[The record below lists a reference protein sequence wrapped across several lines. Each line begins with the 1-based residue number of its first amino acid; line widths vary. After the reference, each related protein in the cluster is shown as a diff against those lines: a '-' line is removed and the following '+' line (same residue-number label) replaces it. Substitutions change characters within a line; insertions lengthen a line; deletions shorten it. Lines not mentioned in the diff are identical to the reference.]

1 MNEINWE
8 DKDITLVHHFGE
20 EAIFILIGGNKSN
33 IESSLNN
40 NKVVGIIKA
49 KCMNFDLSQPKQ
61 LGDNFIRILHLH
73 LCRL

>member
-8 DKDITLVHHFGE
+8 DKDITLVQHFGE

-49 KCMNFDLSQPKQ
+49 KCMDLDLSQTKQ
-61 LGDNFIRILHLH
+61 LGDNSIRILHLH